1 MQNENK
7 AASKEIL
14 RGILYLFK
22 LFMKQTTQ
30 VYDGIVVSAGTN
42 NTWNIQ
48 YNNETHSVKSY
59 GSGVPTINMMVKV
72 VVPQGNQSKAWFF
85 IPGSSSAGGDGT
97 TFIPSVSSEGVISWT
112 NDGGLPN
119 PDPVNIKG
127 PQGNQGIQGIQ
138 GIQGVPG
145 PAGNDGQDATI
156 NGYSTVTITGSGG
169 IQITQS
175 DGTLTIDGS
184 SISGSTIPYN
194 TVYNGTLSTNWVT
207 MTGGYY
213 NQIAIPNMTTTQN
226 PLIIPQWSSTNKDE
240 EKTQWDTLDATVETF
255 AGYIRFFAS
264 SPTTVPIDFA
274 LYYQT

>member
-85 IPGSSSAGGDGT
+85 IPGSSSAGG
-97 TFIPSVSSEGVISWT
+97 E
-112 NDGGLPN
+112 
-119 PDPVNIKG
+119 
-127 PQGNQGIQGIQ
+127 GIQ

-156 NGYSTVTITGSGG
+156 NGYSTVTIAGSGG

-213 NQIAIPNMTTTQN
+213 NQIAIPNMTITQN